1 MKSIKA
7 KKALDKINT
16 ITVTIRVPRRN
27 GKKRE
32 ERDGSKIHSSSHV
45 PNNYNVISLTNHP
58 NKKVVFSMSLVNEGP
73 H

>member
-7 KKALDKINT
+7 KKTLDKINT

-27 GKKRE
+27 ERE
-32 ERDGSKIHSSSHV
+32 ERDSSKIHSSSHV
-45 PNNYNVISLTNHP
+45 PNNYKVISLTNHP